1 MSHYQ
6 RILVGIDAVE
16 IPTYTV
22 FDEAKTMAVEHGA
35 TLIIAF
41 VFDQKRYA
49 TLQRMDP
56 KGIERLRTKAA
67 LYLEACQQAAWAHG
81 IEKVE
86 TVMDSGA
93 PKKRL
98 AIDLAKR
105 YQADAI
111 IIGESGGTRLERL
124 IFGHTSKAIRRK
136 ANCDVH
142 VVQNNGGAT
151 S

>member
-16 IPTYTV
+16 IPTYKV
-22 FDEAKTMAVEHGA
+22 FDEAKAMAAEHGA

-49 TLQRMDP
+49 TLERMDP

-67 LYLEACQQAAWAHG
+67 LYLEACQQAAWAQG
-81 IEKVE
+81 IEHVE

-98 AIDLAKR
+98 ATDLARR
-105 YQADAI
+105 YEADAI

-124 IFGHTSKAIRRK
+124 VFGHTSKAIRRK
-136 ANCDVH
+136 AKCDVH
-142 VVQNNGGAT
+142 VVQN